1 VLRGA
6 CFKFHVSSFRS
17 RVTLFTCLLVYLFPF
32 VPVYLYPMTTY
43 ISRRLLQAVP
53 IMLLLSVF
61 LFGVVRLM
69 PGGPLAQAER
79 NPNVTKEQLAAMR
92 VRLGLDQPLPIQYA
106 KWIRAFVFEGDWG
119 YSIKFRRPVAD
130 MIWERLPATLLLFG
144 IGFLVTLLIAIPI
157 GVYSAIKP
165 YSWFDNLVTT
175 LSFAGQ
181 SVPVYWL
188 GLLLIVVFYLNVKN
202 PWGEGGLFPAGG
214 MYTVGKEGDILDLI
228 WHLVMPVIAVT
239 VGWIAWYSRFLR
251 SSMRD
256 VLNEDYIRTARA
268 KGLPLRL
275 VHFRHGLRNALLP
288 LVTLMALDLPAV
300 FGGAVFIETIFSWPG
315 MGRLFWDAARG
326 RDYPVL
332 LAVVMI
338 QAALIL
344 FFNLIADILYGFL
357 DPRIRYD

>member
-1 VLRGA
+1 L
-6 CFKFHVSSFRS
+6 
-17 RVTLFTCLLVYLFPF
+17 
-32 VPVYLYPMTTY
+32 TTY
-43 ISRRLLQAVP
+43 ITRRILQSIP
-53 IMLLLSVF
+53 IMLMLSIF
-61 LFGVVRLM
+61 LFGIVRLM

-79 NPNVTKEQLAAMR
+79 NPNVTQAQLAALR
-92 VRLGLDQPLPIQYA
+92 VRLGLDQPLPIQYV
-106 KWIRAFVFEGDWG
+106 KWVKAFVLEGDWG

-130 MIWERLPATLLLFG
+130 MISERLPATLLLFG
-144 IGFLVTLLIAIPI
+144 VGFLVTLLIAVPI

-165 YSWFDNLVTT
+165 YSFFDNLVTT

-188 GLLLIVVFYLNVKN
+188 GLLLIIVFYLLIKN
-202 PWGEGGLFPAGG
+202 PFSAGPLFPAGG
-214 MYTVGKEGDILDLI
+214 MYTIGKEGDVLDLI
-228 WHLVMPVIAVT
+228 WHLVLPIVAVSA
-239 VGWIAWYSRFLR
+239 GWVAWYSRFLR

-256 VLNEDYIRTARA
+256 VLNEDYMRTARA
-268 KGLPLRL
+268 KGLPIRL

-288 LVTLMALDLPAV
+288 LVTMMALDLPSV

-338 QAALIL
+338 EAALIL
-344 FFNLIADILYGFL
+344 AFNLLADILYGFL

>member
-1 VLRGA
+1 
-6 CFKFHVSSFRS
+6 
-17 RVTLFTCLLVYLFPF
+17 
-32 VPVYLYPMTTY
+32 MTTY
-43 ISRRLLQAVP
+43 ITRRILQAIP
-53 IMLLLSVF
+53 IMFMLSVF

-79 NPNVTKEQLAAMR
+79 NPNVTPEQLAALR
-92 VRLGLDQPLPIQYA
+92 VRLGLDQPLPVQYV
-106 KWIRAFVFEGDWG
+106 KWIQAFVLDGDWG

-130 MIWERLPATLLLFG
+130 MISERLPATLLLFG
-144 IGFLVTLLIAIPI
+144 VGFLVTLLIAIPI

-165 YSWFDNLVTT
+165 YSFFDNLITIF
-175 LSFAGQ
+175 SFAGQ

-188 GLLLIVVFYLNVKN
+188 GLLLIVIFYLNTQN
-202 PWGEGGLFPAGG
+202 PFSGGPLFPAGG
-214 MYTVGKEGDILDLI
+214 MYTIGKEGDVLDLI
-228 WHLVMPVIAVT
+228 WHLVLPIIAVSAS
-239 VGWIAWYSRFLR
+239 WIAWYSRFLR

-256 VLNEDYIRTARA
+256 VLNEDYMRTARA
-268 KGLPLRL
+268 KGLPIRL

-288 LVTLMALDLPAV
+288 LVTMMALDLPAV

-344 FFNLIADILYGFL
+344 AFNLLADILYGFL

>member
-1 VLRGA
+1 M
-6 CFKFHVSSFRS
+6 
-17 RVTLFTCLLVYLFPF
+17 LLV
-32 VPVYLYPMTTY
+32 
-43 ISRRLLQAVP
+43 
-53 IMLLLSVF
+53 SVF

-79 NPNVTKEQLAAMR
+79 NPNVSKEELAAMR

-106 KWIRAFVFEGDWG
+106 KWMRAFILEGDWG
-119 YSIKFRRPVAD
+119 YSIKFRRPVAE
-130 MIWERLPATLLLFG
+130 MIAERLPATLLLLG
-144 IGFLVTLLIAIPI
+144 IGFLITLLIAIPV

-165 YSWFDNLVTT
+165 YSWFDNLITT

-188 GLLLIVVFYLNVKN
+188 GLLLIVVFYLNVKS
-202 PWGEGGLFPAGG
+202 PLGDGPLFPAGG
-214 MYTVGKEGDILDLI
+214 MYTIGKEGNILDLI
-228 WHLVMPVIAVT
+228 WHLVLPIIAVT
-239 VGWIAWYSRFLR
+239 VSWIAWYSRFLR
-251 SSMRD
+251 ASMRD
-256 VLNEDYIRTARA
+256 VLNEDYMRTARA

-275 VHFRHGLRNALLP
+275 VNFRHGLRNALLP
-288 LVTLMALDLPAV
+288 LVTLMALDLPTI

-326 RDYPVL
+326 RDYPIL

-338 QAALIL
+338 EAALIL
-344 FFNLIADILYGFL
+344 FFNLVADVLYGFL

>member
-1 VLRGA
+1 
-6 CFKFHVSSFRS
+6 
-17 RVTLFTCLLVYLFPF
+17 
-32 VPVYLYPMTTY
+32 MTTY
-43 ISRRLLQAVP
+43 IIRRILQAIP
-53 IMLLLSVF
+53 IMLMLSVF

-79 NPNVTKEQLAAMR
+79 NPNVTPEQLAALR
-92 VRLGLDQPLPIQYA
+92 VRLGLDQPLPVQYV
-106 KWIRAFVFEGDWG
+106 KWIQAFVLEGDWG

-130 MIWERLPATLLLFG
+130 MIAERLPATLLLFG
-144 IGFLVTLLIAIPI
+144 VGFLVTLLIAIPI

-165 YSWFDNLVTT
+165 YSFFDNLITT

-188 GLLLIVVFYLNVKN
+188 GLLLIVVFYLLIKN
-202 PWGEGGLFPAGG
+202 PFSSGPLFPAGG
-214 MYTVGKEGDILDLI
+214 MYTIGKEGDVLDLI
-228 WHLVMPVIAVT
+228 WHLVLPIIAVSAS
-239 VGWIAWYSRFLR
+239 WIAWYSRFLR

-256 VLNEDYIRTARA
+256 VLNEDYMRTARA
-268 KGLPLRL
+268 KGLPIRL

-288 LVTLMALDLPAV
+288 LVTMMALDLPSV

-338 QAALIL
+338 EAALIL
-344 FFNLIADILYGFL
+344 TFNLLADILYGFL

>member
-1 VLRGA
+1 
-6 CFKFHVSSFRS
+6 
-17 RVTLFTCLLVYLFPF
+17 
-32 VPVYLYPMTTY
+32 MTTY
-43 ISRRLLQAVP
+43 IIRRILQSIP
-53 IMLLLSVF
+53 IMFLMSVF
-61 LFGVVRLM
+61 LFGIVRLM

-79 NPNVTKEQLAAMR
+79 NPNVTSEQLAALR
-92 VRLGLDQPLPIQYA
+92 TRLGLDQPLPIQYV
-106 KWIRAFVFEGDWG
+106 KWIKAFVLEGDWG

-130 MIWERLPATLLLFG
+130 MISERLPATLLLFG
-144 IGFLVTLLIAIPI
+144 LGFLVTLLIAIPI

-165 YSWFDNLVTT
+165 YSFFDNLVTT

-188 GLLLIVVFYLNVKN
+188 GLLLIITFYLLIKN
-202 PWGEGGLFPAGG
+202 PFSTGPLFPAGG
-214 MYTVGKEGDILDLI
+214 MYTVGKEGDALDLI
-228 WHLVMPVIAVT
+228 WHLVLPIVAVSA
-239 VGWIAWYSRFLR
+239 GWVAWYSRFLR

-256 VLNEDYIRTARA
+256 VLNEDYMRTARA

-288 LVTLMALDLPAV
+288 LVTMMALDLPSV

-338 QAALIL
+338 EAALIL
-344 FFNLIADILYGFL
+344 IFNLLADILYGFL

>member
-1 VLRGA
+1 
-6 CFKFHVSSFRS
+6 
-17 RVTLFTCLLVYLFPF
+17 
-32 VPVYLYPMTTY
+32 MTTY
-43 ISRRLLQAVP
+43 ITRRILQAIP
-53 IMLLLSVF
+53 IMLMLSVF

-79 NPNVTKEQLAAMR
+79 NPNVTPEQLAALR
-92 VRLGLDQPLPIQYA
+92 VRLGLDQPLPVQYV
-106 KWIRAFVFEGDWG
+106 KWVQAFVLEGDWG

-130 MIWERLPATLLLFG
+130 MIAERLPATLLLFG
-144 IGFLVTLLIAIPI
+144 VGFLVTLLIAIPI

-165 YSWFDNLVTT
+165 YSFFDNLITT

-188 GLLLIVVFYLNVKN
+188 GLLLIVVFYLLIKN
-202 PWGEGGLFPAGG
+202 PFSSGPLFPAGG
-214 MYTVGKEGDILDLI
+214 MYTIGKEGDVLDLL
-228 WHLVMPVIAVT
+228 WHLVLPIIAVSAS
-239 VGWIAWYSRFLR
+239 WIAWYSRFLR

-256 VLNEDYIRTARA
+256 VLNEDYMRTARA
-268 KGLPLRL
+268 KGLPIRL

-288 LVTLMALDLPAV
+288 LVTMMALDLPSV

-338 QAALIL
+338 EAALIL
-344 FFNLIADILYGFL
+344 TFNLLADILYGFL